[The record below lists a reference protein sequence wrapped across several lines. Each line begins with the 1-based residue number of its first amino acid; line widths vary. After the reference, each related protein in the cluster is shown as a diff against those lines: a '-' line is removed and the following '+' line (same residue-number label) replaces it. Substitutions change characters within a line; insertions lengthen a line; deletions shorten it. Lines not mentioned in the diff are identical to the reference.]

1 MPLSKAFITIL
12 LFSTTFL
19 LSNECFAQGKN
30 ISRTR
35 YVIPYPHK
43 IIAPPGMTYV
53 KGGVTTIN
61 YDQSTTDTN
70 SARKV
75 SLTSFFMD
83 KTEITNQ
90 QYREFVQWVADSI
103 AIVNYLKDDSYFMSE
118 EDSKNMNSAA
128 NKGTDATASIPLTD
142 SAVRVAD
149 SLKMAGVMATDP
161 GVAATTPQN
170 DSINTKRRINWSKVK
185 HDKIFNPRDPDMV
198 SKLGSMMDENG
209 RIKKEACL
217 FSYKHPKYT
226 ASSTKGTEKL
236 AIVEETVN
244 IHPNENVWNQDLA
257 NAQTD
262 LYVENYFNAPP
273 FDDYPV
279 VGVNWKQAMAF
290 CKWRSNTAQSYYNMP
305 EYMKYYN
312 LIYTLPSEAQ
322 WVYAAQGF
330 YDMIRSKPQTDT
342 LDTSNIVLPT
352 YADSFQVAKSDSEV
366 NAILH
371 KTPEDSAKEIQDQ
384 ISAIKAERVAQWE
397 NDHKKAENG
406 NRYLLDYMKMLNFL
420 QNGSGA
426 NGEGPITD
434 STHIH
439 RDYNGML
446 ANFKQDE
453 GDYWEDGVAL
463 TTPVMS
469 FAPNEFGLYNM
480 EGNVAEWVMDAYS
493 PSAFSFVSDI
503 NPRLLYDAD
512 STDADVMKRKV
523 VRGGSYISNAKSLS
537 PYYRDMELQDVAHC
551 FVGFRCVVQAPELV
565 TPNNATRNRTSS
577 GKRTPGKLSG
587 ARLPEIR

>member
-1 MPLSKAFITIL
+1 MPLNKAFITII
-12 LFSTTFL
+12 LFFTTFL
-19 LSNECFAQGKN
+19 LSTDCFSQGKD

-43 IIAPPGMTYV
+43 IVAPPGMTYV
-53 KGGVTTIN
+53 QGGVTTIN

-83 KTEITNQ
+83 KTEVTNQ
-90 QYREFVQWVADSI
+90 QYRQFVNWVADSI
-103 AIVNYLKDDSYFMSE
+103 AIVNYLKDDSYFMSDE
-118 EDSKNMNSAA
+118 ESNKMNS
-128 NKGTDATASIPLTD
+128 GSSSSSATTTTPMSD
-142 SAVRVAD
+142 SAVRVSD
-149 SLKMAGVMATDP
+149 SLKMAGIMTPDATAS
-161 GVAATTPQN
+161 VPQN
-170 DSINTKRRINWSKVK
+170 DSARTGRRINWAKVN
-185 HDKIFNPRDPDMV
+185 HNKIFNHKDPDMV
-198 SKLGSMMDENG
+198 SKLGAIMDENG
-209 RIKKEACL
+209 NIKKDACL
-217 FSYKHPKYT
+217 FSYKHPKHT
-226 ASSTKGTEKL
+226 AQSTKGNQKL
-236 AIVEETVN
+236 AIVTETLN
-244 IHPNENVWNQDLA
+244 IYPNENVWNQDLT

-262 LYVENYFNAPP
+262 MYVENYFSAPP

-279 VGVNWKQAMAF
+279 VGVTWQQAVAF
-290 CKWRSNTAQSYYNMP
+290 AQWRTNNAQSYYNMP
-305 EYMKYYN
+305 DYMKYYK

-330 YDMIRSKPQTDT
+330 YDMIRSKPPVEGPDTMNITLPNYVDSTVTAKTDSMV
-342 LDTSNIVLPT
+342 D
-352 YADSFQVAKSDSEV
+352 
-366 NAILH
+366 AILH
-371 KTPEDSAKEIQDQ
+371 KSPEDSAKEVQDQ
-384 ISAIKAERVAQWE
+384 IAAIKADRVAEWE
-397 NDHKKAENG
+397 KEHKKAENG
-406 NRYLLDYMKMLNFL
+406 NRYLMDYIKMLNFL
-420 QNGSGA
+420 QNGYGA

-434 STHIH
+434 STPIH

-463 TTPVMS
+463 TTPAMS

-503 NPRLLYDAD
+503 NPQLLYDAD

-523 VRGGSYISNAKSLS
+523 VRGGSFISNAKSLS
-537 PYYRDMELQDVAHC
+537 PYYRDMELHHVSHC
-551 FVGFRCVVQAPELV
+551 FLGFRCVMQAPELV
-565 TPNNATRNRTSS
+565 TPNNATRNRTNR
-577 GKRTPGKLSG
+577 GKKTPGKLSG

>member
-1 MPLSKAFITIL
+1 MPLNKAFITIL
-12 LFSTTFL
+12 LVFTTFL
-19 LSNECFAQGKN
+19 LSTDCFAQGKD

-43 IIAPPGMTYV
+43 VVAPPGMTYV
-53 KGGVTTIN
+53 QGGVTTIN

-83 KTEITNQ
+83 KTEVTNQ
-90 QYREFVQWVADSI
+90 QYRQFVYWVADSI
-103 AIVNYLKDDSYFMSE
+103 AIVNYLKDDSYFLSDNE
-118 EDSKNMNSAA
+118 GSNSSSTTP
-128 NKGTDATASIPLTD
+128 GSPDASAGAPLSD
-142 SAVRVAD
+142 SAVRVSD
-149 SLKMAGVMATDP
+149 SLRMAGVM
-161 GVAATTPQN
+161 TPDASASNPVN
-170 DSINTKRRINWSKVK
+170 DSNKSKRRINWAKVS
-185 HDKIFNPRDPDMV
+185 HNKIFNPKDPDMV

-209 RIKKEACL
+209 NIKKDACL
-217 FSYKHPKYT
+217 FTYKHPKHT
-226 ASSTKGTEKL
+226 AQWTKGNQKMVMVTETL
-236 AIVEETVN
+236 N
-244 IHPNENVWNQDLA
+244 IYPNENVWNQDLT

-262 LYVENYFNAPP
+262 LYVENYFTAPP

-279 VGVNWKQAMAF
+279 VGVTWQQAVAF
-290 CKWRSNTAQSYYNMP
+290 SQWRSNVAQTYYNMP
-305 EYMKYYN
+305 DYMKYYK

-330 YDMIRSKPQTDT
+330 YDMIRSKPNADT
-342 LDTSNIVLPT
+342 LDTANITLPNYT
-352 YADSFQVAKSDSEV
+352 DSTVTPKSDSLV
-366 NAILH
+366 DAILH
-371 KTPEDSAKEIQDQ
+371 KTPEDSAKEVQEQ
-384 ISAIKAERVAQWE
+384 IAAIKAERVAKWE
-397 NDHKKAENG
+397 ADHKKAENG

-420 QNGSGA
+420 QNGNGV
-426 NGEGPITD
+426 NGEGAIID
-434 STHIH
+434 STPIH

-503 NPRLLYDAD
+503 NPQLLYDAD

-537 PYYRDMELQDVAHC
+537 PFYRDMELHNVSHC
-551 FVGFRCVVQAPELV
+551 FLGFRCVMQAPELV
-565 TPNNATRNRTSS
+565 TPNNATRNRTNR
-577 GKRTPGKLSG
+577 GKRTPGKLNG
-587 ARLPEIR
+587 ARLPEIH